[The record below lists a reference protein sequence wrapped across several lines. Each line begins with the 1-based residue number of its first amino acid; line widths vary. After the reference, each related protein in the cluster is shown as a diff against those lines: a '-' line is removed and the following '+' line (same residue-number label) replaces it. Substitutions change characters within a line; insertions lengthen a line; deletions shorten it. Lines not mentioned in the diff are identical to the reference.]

1 MAGKE
6 AENLTDQVDASIF
19 EQVFKAQ
26 FKNLY
31 AYAFS
36 IVKDE
41 SVAKEIVQQVFF
53 KLWQHK
59 DRFRSIDALPPYL
72 YKSVHNAAL
81 NHLEH
86 LKVRAAYRQH
96 YLHASEEAATTPE
109 RLQAKEMESKIAEAY
124 KALSEKSRLI
134 FHLSRY
140 EGLKYAEIARKLQL
154 TEKAVEKHMTKAL
167 KIFRSK
173 LSEYLSCILL

>member
-6 AENLTDQVDASIF
+6 AENQTVQVDASTF
-19 EQVFKAQ
+19 EHVFKTQ

-31 AYAFS
+31 AYTYT

-41 SVAKEIVQQVFF
+41 MRLKRSFSRYFF
-53 KLWQHK
+53 NLWQKK
-59 DRFRSIDALPPYL
+59 DRFRSIEMYARPHL

-86 LKVRAAYRQH
+86 LKVRAMLPATLPACAPKRRQ
-96 YLHASEEAATTPE
+96 LAPQRPGKT
-109 RLQAKEMESKIAEAY
+109 KEMESEIQRKHIKNCRRKAY
-124 KALSEKSRLI
+124 WI

-140 EGLKYAEIARKLQL
+140 ED
-154 TEKAVEKHMTKAL
+154 
-167 KIFRSK
+167 
-173 LSEYLSCILL
+173 

>member
-1 MAGKE
+1 MAGNE
-6 AENLTDQVDASIF
+6 EENLSAQVDASVF
-19 EQVFKAQ
+19 EHVFKAQ

-41 SVAKEIVQQVFF
+41 SAAKEIVQQTFF
-53 KLWQHK
+53 KLWQQK
-59 DRFRSIDALPPYL
+59 DRFRSIEMLPPYL
-72 YKSVHNAAL
+72 YRSVHNAAL

-86 LKVRAAYRQH
+86 LKVRAGYRQH
-96 YLHASEEAATTPE
+96 YLHAAEKAATTPE
-109 RLQAKEMESKIAEAY
+109 RLQTKEMESKIAEAY
-124 KALSEKSRLI
+124 QALPEKSRLI

-140 EGLKYAEIARKLQL
+140 EGLKYAEIARKLQVS
-154 TEKAVEKHMTKAL
+154 EKAVEKHMTKAL

-173 LSEYLSCILL
+173 LREYLSCILL

>member
-1 MAGKE
+1 MTGNE
-6 AENLTDQVDASIF
+6 EENLSAQMNASVF

-41 SVAKEIVQQVFF
+41 SVAKEIVQQAFF
-53 KLWQHK
+53 KLWQKK
-59 DRFRSIDALPPYL
+59 DRFRPIEMLPPYL
-72 YKSVHNAAL
+72 YRSVHNAAL

-86 LKVRAAYRQH
+86 LKVRAGYRQH
-96 YLHASEEAATTPE
+96 YLHAAKKAATMPE
-109 RLQAKEMESKIAEAY
+109 RLQTKEMELKIAEAY
-124 KALSEKSRLI
+124 QALPEKSRLI

-140 EGLKYAEIARKLQL
+140 EGLKYAEIARKLQVS
-154 TEKAVEKHMTKAL
+154 EKAVEKHMTKAL

-173 LSEYLSCILL
+173 LREYLSAILL